1 MATKLLN
8 HENELNLSIFMPNEI
23 FKEIKEWTLSGA
35 VKSKQH
41 QEFIYSYY
49 WLITYLWRYTKY
61 SKMEINQSAIK
72 GWLGYN
78 PNEKRI
84 NYLIKK
90 NGVLDMVE
98 LTMNTRN
105 YPVDWVIED
114 KELSFM
120 MYKQFDEEDR
130 EILNRFNSINYIV
143 KAPMKHIDRDQQGLF
158 WHTDNSHEVS
168 AHAFYE
174 CMKDD
179 KLGCSGFYLYGY
191 LRYLEDKAIHF
202 NHSGKIE
209 LAHETIAEALQW
221 DRKKISKIISELDK
235 VGLIEVDREVRKN
248 GKWNRNG
255 YKIPKYSFDS
265 QMEL

>member
-8 HENELNLSIFMPNEI
+8 HENELNLSIFMPNEL
-23 FKEIKEWTLSGA
+23 FSEIKEWTLSGA

-41 QEFIYSYY
+41 QEFVYSYY
-49 WLITYLWRYTKY
+49 WLITYLWRYAKY
-61 SKMEINQSAIK
+61 SKMEINQSIIK
-72 GWLGYN
+72 EWLGYN

-90 NGVLDMVE
+90 NGVLDMVQ
-98 LTMNTRN
+98 LTTNTRN
-105 YPVDWVIED
+105 YPVDWIIED
-114 KELSFM
+114 KELSFL

-130 EILNRFNSINYIV
+130 LIINKFNSINYVV

-174 CMKDD
+174 CMKND

-191 LRYLEDKAIHF
+191 LKYLEDKSLHF
-202 NHSGKIE
+202 NQNGKIE
-209 LAHETIAEALQW
+209 LANQTISEALLW
-221 DRKKISKIISELDK
+221 DQKKITKLTNELAC
-235 VGLIEVDREVRKN
+235 VGLIKKEQ
-248 GKWNRNG
+248 GKKVNNEWQRNNFN
-255 YKIPKYSFDS
+255 INHYSFES
-265 QMEL
+265 HMEL